1 MQKTILAVLFG
12 LVLGL
17 LIRPIQP
24 QLASGNEQSIP
35 GSVEAQSDID
45 SDHLNQIVSNKLML
59 LQEELALCRFRIIQR
74 KLLELS
80 KEYPQT
86 VAGKWAQKIIEQE
99 NLSVLAN
106 YGFGPENY
114 FMEGIPACRYRFRTA
129 ISKSNP

>member
-17 LIRPIQP
+17 LIRPTQP
-24 QLASGNEQSIP
+24 QLAPGNEQTIP
-35 GSVEAQSDID
+35 SSVETQSNIVSGD
-45 SDHLNQIVSNKLML
+45 LNQTVSKKLML
-59 LQEELALCRFRIIQR
+59 LQEELALSRFRIIQR

-80 KEYPQT
+80 KKYPQT
-86 VAGKWAQKIIEQE
+86 VAGKRAQKIIEQE

-129 ISKSNP
+129 ISKSTP